1 MEGIPCVCGFCMLYE
16 VLADGQFAGAECRQ
30 RGADY
35 TAQTYKDRTD
45 EQAAPSRRPG
55 RAAAS

>member
-1 MEGIPCVCGFCMLYE
+1 MLYG

-30 RGADY
+30 CGAGY

-55 RAAAS
+55 HAAAAS